1 MGPFKKYVTCIM
13 AFFTPFNYLSRFVD
27 FTLTLPL
34 CYSLNFTKKL
44 YNEKKEDILR
54 IWLLQRITLYERG

>member
-1 MGPFKKYVTCIM
+1 MGPFKKYITCVM
-13 AFFTPFNYLSRFVD
+13 VFFLPLNYLSNFAN

-44 YNEKKEDILR
+44 
-54 IWLLQRITLYERG
+54 